1 MLKSPREYSLTAISN
16 SRLLPRAARCCPVS
30 DPKSQL
36 SKHSLP
42 CGGRLDCRSAWILS
56 GDLNFASGFR
66 QLPRQAICPNDLG
79 KEVGIAVTPEHE
91 RASGLRIFLRCRLQQ
106 GKCG

>member
-1 MLKSPREYSLTAISN
+1 MRVFQLTA
-16 SRLLPRAARCCPVS
+16 RCSPVS

-91 RASGLRIFLRCRLQQ
+91 RASGLRIFLRYGDANFLSKIVWAD
-106 GKCG
+106 GL